1 MAHPHLTHIIV
12 PYSSRLLSELQPG
25 QTLLVQ
31 GNILQE
37 AKRFEINLLS
47 ECFEVNP
54 HVGSVPLHVNVR
66 FDENKIVLNSFNA
79 GEWEKEERHSNPFK
93 KGETFDIRIRVHEE
107 RFELLANQH
116 HLADFKHRHA
126 FTKIDHM
133 QITGDITLS
142 NVHWGGR
149 YFEIPF
155 QSTFHGHSL
164 KNGQRV
170 FIYSIAK
177 GDFSVNFVGANG
189 DFLFHL
195 NPRFGEKQ
203 IIRGSQKNGT
213 WGEEE
218 REGKFPLKK
227 GEAVDIAIH
236 NEPFSIQVFING
248 SHYCSFAH
256 RVEDPNNEYKFL
268 RVEGDIEL
276 TGVEVSH

>member
-1 MAHPHLTHIIV
+1 MAHPHLNHIIV

-54 HVGSVPLHVNVR
+54 HVGSVPLHV
-66 FDENKIVLNSFNA
+66 NA

-142 NVHWGGR
+142 NVHWGGC

-164 KNGQRV
+164 KN
-170 FIYSIAK
+170 
-177 GDFSVNFVGANG
+177 
-189 DFLFHL
+189 
-195 NPRFGEKQ
+195 
-203 IIRGSQKNGT
+203 GSQKNGT

>member
-1 MAHPHLTHIIV
+1 MAHPHLNHIIV

-47 ECFEVNP
+47 ECFE
-54 HVGSVPLHVNVR
+54 
-66 FDENKIVLNSFNA
+66 A

-155 QSTFHGHSL
+155 QSTFHGHAL

-170 FIYSIAK
+170 FVYSIAK